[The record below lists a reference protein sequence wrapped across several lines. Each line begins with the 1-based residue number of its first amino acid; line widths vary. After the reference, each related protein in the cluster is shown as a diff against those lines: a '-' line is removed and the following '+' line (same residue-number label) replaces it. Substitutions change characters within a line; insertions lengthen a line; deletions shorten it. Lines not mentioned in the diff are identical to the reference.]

1 MYLTST
7 KLLKDADGHYFSWEH
22 IFVSEGKIK
31 EMTVVSAFVDK
42 ATLQSLIDELLKEKG
57 KASMS
62 DCVRLKIFIDASA
75 SRFAQEKSQK
85 ELLELN
91 KIIKNASWSS
101 ELRTRKLFS
110 DDSGIHLVFI
120 KNTNLFHSK
129 MILCKSRN
137 CMRMVLGSVNFTQ
150 CAFNNNEELAIIGEV
165 KLSNG
170 TVSNAEKNNLFRQ
183 ALDYEQILNDS
194 VKENEENK
202 NAVRK
207 KRSTVESYKVS
218 PNLANQYAPNDA
230 NLYAYLMR
238 GSLFYSKPLSFSE
251 YFLLNLPK
259 GVLQKKLEKD
269 KAIGS
274 LIGKTNMKNSLSI
287 VKLITLSEEEGG
299 ANIKL
304 PPKAEGKNMW
314 RSLCIPTS
322 FGFWCPPERKEE
334 LENEKKKSKES
345 DYYTQ
350 LLDVI
355 SKNKELLQNK
365 FLKLI
370 NAIKEKIKESEEE
383 RKTETSLRFNEETKK
398 EDDLETWRYANE
410 TFAIKKWDEF
420 VEKLLVNRKRLEKDC
435 SEIIFEAKVPYL
447 SEDVQARTEFLTSFI
462 EAIYRIEKTN
472 NAQGSGVVKEILENH
487 SDIIEMAKKELGMNK
502 KNS

>member
-1 MYLTST
+1 MYLAST
-7 KLLKDADGHYFSWEH
+7 KLLKGVDGKNFSWER
-22 IFVSEGKIK
+22 IFVSEGKII

-42 ATLQSLIDELLKEKG
+42 ARLQSLIDELLEENG
-57 KASMS
+57 RASMS

-75 SRFAQEKSQK
+75 SRFAQEKSQT

-91 KIIKNASWSS
+91 KIIKNACWRS

-120 KNTNLFHSK
+120 KDTKLFHSK

-137 CMRMVLGSVNFTQ
+137 RMRMVIGSVNFTQ
-150 CAFNNNEELAIIGEV
+150 CAFNNNEELAIVGEV

-170 TVSNAEKNNLFRQ
+170 VVSNAEKNNLFRQ
-183 ALDYEQILNDS
+183 ALDYEKILNDS
-194 VKENEENK
+194 VKENEENTKSIPK
-202 NAVRK
+202 NNSA
-207 KRSTVESYKVS
+207 VESYKVS
-218 PNLANQYAPNDA
+218 QNLANQYVPNDT

-251 YFLLNLPK
+251 YFLLKLPK

-269 KAIGS
+269 KAISS

-287 VKLITLSEEEGG
+287 VKLVTLSEEEGG
-299 ANIKL
+299 ANISL
-304 PPKAEGKNMW
+304 PPKAEGRNMW

-322 FGFWCPPERKEE
+322 FGFWCPPERKED
-334 LENEKKKSKES
+334 LENEKKKNKES
-345 DYYTQ
+345 DYYTH
-350 LLDVI
+350 LLDAI
-355 SKNKELLQNK
+355 SDNKKLLQDK

-370 NAIKEKIKESEEE
+370 NAIKEKIKETEEE
-383 RKTETSLRFNEETKK
+383 RKTDASLHYNEEIKK
-398 EDDLETWRYANE
+398 EDDLETWQYANE
-410 TFAIKKWDEF
+410 KFAIEKWNEF
-420 VEKLLVNRKRLEKDC
+420 VKKLLANRKKLEKDC

-462 EAIYRIEKTN
+462 EAIDRIRLTN
-472 NAQGSGVVKEILENH
+472 NAQGSGIVDEILKKH
-487 SDIIEMAKKELGMNK
+487 SSIINKAKKELGLNK
-502 KNS
+502 E